1 MKFSFSALL
10 FVIPF
15 VSGRM
20 SMHRHVTRKVDTT
33 ALVGQYQSVTAGQYS
48 LLNNLWDKHNATTG
62 SQTSQLTSLSGTNI
76 AWKTSWTWTGGPIDV
91 KSFSNIQLNQGI
103 NQQLSAISSMP
114 VSRMTPKANGVS
126 NFSGIIVY
134 LELVAGDH
142 RTGHS

>member
-33 ALVGQYQSVTAGQYS
+33 ALVGQYQSVTAEQYS
-48 LLNNLWDKHNATTG
+48 LLNDLWGEHDATSG
-62 SQTSQLTSLSGTNI
+62 SQTSQLTSLDGTTI
-76 AWKTSWTWTGGPIDV
+76 AWETSWTWTGGPNDV
-91 KSFSNIQLNQGI
+91 KAFSNIQLNQGI

-114 VSRMTPKANGVS
+114 VSSPTPKANGVA
-126 NFSGIIVY
+126 NFGTTVY
-134 LELVAGDH
+134 LGLVSGDH
-142 RTGHS
+142 WNGRS